1 LDKLSLIERK
11 DGKIR
16 LVLNFHQLTIYFSKN
31 VKNECFKR
39 FSITR
44 FYCMGFLA
52 YGQTSSKYSELVIVL
67 RIHLHNTK
75 DLTSSFEDLINL
87 VACMLF
93 ENLIPFLM
101 WFVPMVQV

>member
-1 LDKLSLIERK
+1 
-11 DGKIR
+11 
-16 LVLNFHQLTIYFSKN
+16 
-31 VKNECFKR
+31 
-39 FSITR
+39 
-44 FYCMGFLA
+44 MGFLA

-101 WFVPMVQV
+101 WFVPMVQVRIGLFNYS